1 MICRLATL
9 RSTIHIHISSR
20 RDFISLTTIL
30 YDHYPDNT
38 VTICLNNTA
47 IAEEV
52 PSRYDYDY
60 LYLRYYL
67 AVRGNQCKNQIQ
79 LQPNTKPI
87 IYKYIMHMNSRPIH
101 STQEFNI
108 SATQIILH
116 TPLTD
121 RKRLLA
127 EWRVTSV
134 ESTSEKNLQPNIITV
149 TGIQR
154 LTFST
159 SVPLGA
165 Y

>member
-9 RSTIHIHISSR
+9 RSIYIYR
-20 RDFISLTTIL
+20 RGETSYHWLPYCMIITLTIL
-30 YDHYPDNT
+30 SVSVWT
-38 VTICLNNTA
+38 TQQSRKT
-47 IAEEV
+47 
-52 PSRYDYDY
+52 SRYDYD
-60 LYLRYYL
+60 YLRYYL
-67 AVRGNQCKNQIQ
+67 AVRGNQCRNQIQ

-121 RKRLLA
+121 RKRLA

-134 ESTSEKNLQPNIITV
+134 ESTSEKNLQHHHGHGHPKTYLFHKR
-149 TGIQR
+149 TSRGIP
-154 LTFST
+154 TKT
-159 SVPLGA
+159 W
-165 Y
+165 